1 MRGILSLAVAGAL
14 GLLFAPAAHAGGPT
28 SVLIVSPESGETAA
42 RYHSDTDYSTLMV
55 LLGEPKGQ
63 KERPPSLD
71 AAMRSR
77 QINVTWMVHDM
88 NPWRLDRVFTSDD
101 TTTVWIHTAADVP
114 RTFNGYWHRA
124 QRPAELRALLTKL
137 GVMGPV
143 TSNGSTGV
151 APQEWTTPPAEPRE
165 ETAEAPGSES
175 TRNEGSGWAGLSV
188 SDDSTATGWWWALPG
203 LTIGAAL
210 ALLIRPWAT
219 RLPATV
225 AASWRSRDDGPRQEL
240 RDVDGGDD
248 RDGRAEPDR
257 RGGGG

>member
-1 MRGILSLAVAGAL
+1 MAL
-14 GLLFAPAAHAGGPT
+14 GLLAAPAAHAGGPT
-28 SVLIVSPESGETAA
+28 SVLIVSPESAQTAA
-42 RYHSDTDYSTLMV
+42 RYNSDADYSALMT
-55 LLGEPKGQ
+55 LLGRPNQGQ

-88 NPWRLDRVFTSDD
+88 APWRLDRVFTSDD

-124 QRPAELRALLTKL
+124 QRPAELRALLKKL

-143 TSNGSTGV
+143 TGSGSTGV
-151 APQEWTTPPAEPRE
+151 APQEWTTPPVEPEQGQGRE
-165 ETAEAPGSES
+165 ETATITAGKNVS
-175 TRNEGSGWAGLSV
+175 T
-188 SDDSTATGWWWALPG
+188 DSTATGWWWALPG

-225 AASWRSRDDGPRQEL
+225 ATSWRGRDDGPRQEL
-240 RDVDGGDD
+240 RDVDG
-248 RDGRAEPDR
+248 A
-257 RGGGG
+257 